1 MDVEGE
7 KWVTLPR
14 YSDKYR
20 MGVKA
25 FITNAFSEYASG
37 NELKCP
43 CRKCSN
49 RYWYGESVIKEHLI
63 CNGVCPQSTEW
74 IYEVSN
80 HKNNDVDDNMD
91 SDIGMGLADE
101 LEAMIR
107 NTYENC
113 NNDSEHGVRKGLD
126 DDAKKFYRL
135 VEEGGQPLYPECLK
149 FTRLSFIVR
158 LYQLKCIHGFSE
170 SAFSDLLKLIKEV
183 FPNCNVPSSF
193 NAAKG
198 MIKDLGL
205 DYQKIH
211 ACPNDCMLFW
221 GENEKLDFCKTC
233 EASRWREVENKDTGS
248 EKNNVLKEH
257 KIPVKVM
264 RYFPLKPRLQRM
276 FLNTELSRL
285 MTWHAL
291 ARKRDGRLRHPAD
304 GLGWKSMD
312 AKYPDFAGEIR
323 NVRLG
328 LASDGF
334 NPYRSM
340 SNSHSTW
347 PVILVNYNLPPWLIM
362 KPEYII
368 LSTLIPG
375 PIQPGNDIDVYMQP
389 LIAEL
394 NELWEV
400 GIQTYDARRDSTF
413 QLHASLLWTISDF
426 PGYGVLSGWS
436 TKGHLAC
443 PSCHYQTSSTYLK
456 HSRKVVYLNHRKF
469 LPPNHKWRSDKR
481 RFNGE
486 MEMGESPEML
496 TGIEV
501 EHLLSGYENSFG
513 KCKTKQKT
521 CTDCPWKKRSIFFE
535 LPYWSTHMVRH
546 NLDVMHIEKNIC
558 DKILG
563 TLLNIGGKTKDHV
576 NGRLDLKEMGI
587 RKILHPFKSDD
598 KKHVQI
604 RAACFDMT
612 KEDIIEV
619 DYWGALTVVLFKCR
633 WYQRERDCYGLT
645 RVNFNK
651 FCQKD
656 DPFVLATQV
665 HQVYYIEDPT
675 EKDIHFV
682 IKNLPRDQYS
692 EVEEGMSLEDVNDIG
707 YVPRGHNILNDVS
720 WYRDDVP
727 IKKIPVTP
735 DEEEDD
741 REI

>member
-183 FPNCNVPSSF
+183 FLNCNVPSSF

-248 EKNNVLKEH
+248 EKNNVSKEH

-304 GLGWKSMD
+304 GLGWNSMD

-340 SNSHSTW
+340 NNSHSTW
-347 PVILVNYNLPPWLIM
+347 PVILVNYNLPP
-362 KPEYII
+362 
-368 LSTLIPG
+368 G
-375 PIQPGNDIDVYMQP
+375 
-389 LIAEL
+389 
-394 NELWEV
+394 
-400 GIQTYDARRDSTF
+400 
-413 QLHASLLWTISDF
+413 
-426 PGYGVLSGWS
+426 
-436 TKGHLAC
+436 
-443 PSCHYQTSSTYLK
+443 
-456 HSRKVVYLNHRKF
+456 
-469 LPPNHKWRSDKR
+469 
-481 RFNGE
+481 
-486 MEMGESPEML
+486 
-496 TGIEV
+496 
-501 EHLLSGYENSFG
+501 
-513 KCKTKQKT
+513 
-521 CTDCPWKKRSIFFE
+521 
-535 LPYWSTHMVRH
+535 
-546 NLDVMHIEKNIC
+546 
-558 DKILG
+558 
-563 TLLNIGGKTKDHV
+563 
-576 NGRLDLKEMGI
+576 
-587 RKILHPFKSDD
+587 
-598 KKHVQI
+598 
-604 RAACFDMT
+604 
-612 KEDIIEV
+612 
-619 DYWGALTVVLFKCR
+619 
-633 WYQRERDCYGLT
+633 
-645 RVNFNK
+645 
-651 FCQKD
+651 
-656 DPFVLATQV
+656 
-665 HQVYYIEDPT
+665 
-675 EKDIHFV
+675 
-682 IKNLPRDQYS
+682 
-692 EVEEGMSLEDVNDIG
+692 
-707 YVPRGHNILNDVS
+707 
-720 WYRDDVP
+720 
-727 IKKIPVTP
+727 
-735 DEEEDD
+735 
-741 REI
+741 